1 MATVYIDGGNNIH
14 IVLHELQKQCSAPL
28 GKLLF
33 SFLEIDLHEYN
44 DLYQKYFLH
53 DTVSRKDVE
62 YLIKR
67 YPETAKNKCLMD
79 IVSSYDGDIETGIV
93 YPFLT
98 DNLEAFVDIY
108 SHNYLTASKTFLEF
122 PGNVFKHIRHDI
134 NLQEMQD
141 TIKELIQFCFL
152 DSYSKEFDDLTAE
165 QKYYIFCASKTDP
178 WKYTKEMRYGLGLNM
193 RDIEFYK
200 QLPDYFCNLRH
211 NNGGNIDFSQV
222 DPKIFKYV
230 KQAVSLSY
238 VSKCEFVREFA
249 FWEFYLLLSTNAN
262 VKRCSNCG
270 RLFICNGN
278 YNTSCCDRIQEG
290 TQKTCR
296 EIMTQKKYKEKISSN
311 PILKEYEK
319 AYKRN
324 YARATHKKISKESFR
339 AWAEEAANKRDV
351 LSAKYLADPDENLV
365 KEFKQYLGN
374 R

>member
-1 MATVYIDGGNNIH
+1 MAIVYSDGGNNVNI
-14 IVLHELQKQCSAPL
+14 ISDNIGTKRSAPL
-28 GKLLF
+28 GEFLF
-33 SFLEIDLHEYN
+33 SFLEIDLREYN
-44 DLYQKYFLH
+44 DLYQKYFSH
-53 DTVSRKDVE
+53 DTVSREDIE
-62 YLIKR
+62 HLIER
-67 YPETAKNKCLMD
+67 YPETAKKAYNTD
-79 IVSSYDGDIETGIV
+79 ITKGDNRYFKTMVIH
-93 YPFLT
+93 PFIA
-98 DNLEAFVDIY
+98 DNLDAFKEIY
-108 SHNYLTASKTFLEF
+108 SHVYIEASGTFYVYPLCDF
-122 PGNVFKHIRHDI
+122 RLVQHDSD
-134 NLQEMQD
+134 LQGLQNTM
-141 TIKELIQFCFL
+141 KELIQFCFL
-152 DSYSKEFDDLTAE
+152 DSYSNDFDDLTAE
-165 QKYYIFCASKTDP
+165 QKYYLFCASKSDP
-178 WKYTKEMRYGLGLNM
+178 GEYTQEMRYRIFANIRSIPELKVGF
-193 RDIEFYK
+193 RD
-200 QLPDYFCNLRH
+200 LRY
-211 NNGGNIDFSQV
+211 NNKGSIDFSQV
-222 DPKIFKYV
+222 SPEIFKQV

-238 VSKCEFVREFA
+238 VSECDFVREFA